1 MHILNNMSLN
11 VQLLNRVLLRIWDT
25 LFVSLVGEE
34 DELSIK
40 FAADAVVEALGFEG
54 DVIVSFH
61 T

>member
-1 MHILNNMSLN
+1 MCAPENPRSLICFS
-11 VQLLNRVLLRIWDT
+11 LSLC
-25 LFVSLVGEE
+25 FSLVGEE

-40 FAADAVVEALGFEG
+40 FAAEAVVEALGFEG